1 MLKSYLK
8 IAWRNLRN
16 NKWYS
21 AINIIGLGVGLASF
35 ILVLLF
41 LNYELS
47 YDKWNP
53 ELEKIYKL
61 GLEDKDGI
69 AWNGATPEP
78 LGRLIADKYSNA
90 EAATR
95 ISGAGEYEI
104 LVAAN
109 DKKIYQKG
117 ITEVDSLFFKVFPHQ
132 LSSGNINTVLNAP
145 NAAVITEAVKEKL
158 FGDEDPVGKT
168 IQLYGRLELV
178 VTGIIQSPDQPS
190 ALNMQILFRSP
201 YEKSNNHWQNFSYQ
215 TFVKVKKAVSPRQF
229 ESAINH
235 IYYNNQQKKDNRTY
249 QQYLE
254 KENKT
259 LIFSEKLSA
268 LHNFPKSGG
277 SNFKTVVV
285 LLVLAFLLLVA
296 GAVNFSNLSIATSIK
311 RAKEVGVRKVLGG
324 RRKQLFWQFMGEA
337 ILSCS
342 ISLCIAALLVV
353 ALMPWFKQ
361 EFNIRFSILGANIP
375 DIVLQIALCIVT
387 VILLSGLYPS
397 VFLSRFNTSKILKGN
412 YSQGKSG
419 LKLRN
424 LLLILQFTLSAF
436 FVFAVIVISSQVH
449 YMQTRDKGFSGSQ
462 IVRIE
467 AQQSTREDGFDKARA
482 ALLSIPG
489 VELVSKTTLV
499 PGDAEVDTIL
509 NDYTFNGQTIKMTTV
524 KVSADYFKTIGTP
537 VLKGRDFN
545 NSYADQNTRSLILN
559 ETATRLW
566 DDQKVIGSF
575 VGMPYCDSVKAQVV
589 GITKDINVQDMAN
602 AVRPIAYSINNK
614 ACGYLSGGALLVKL
628 SGNNLSQ
635 TISNIETSWK
645 QIEPEVPVRYSFL
658 DENFQRIFKIYFTIQ
673 KTISFFALVAILISA
688 MGLFALTAYIIKER
702 TKEIGIRKVLGAD
715 VGDVVVLVSK
725 LFLQLIIIALLIAI
739 PLSWLAATKWL
750 QTFAYRIHLS
760 WFMAAVT
767 ILTIAVIVLITIGT
781 QAVKAAL
788 TNPVKS
794 LKTE

>member
-1 MLKSYLK
+1 MFKNYIK

-16 NKWYS
+16 NKWYN
-21 AINIIGLGVGLASF
+21 AINITGLGIGLASF

-53 ELEKIYKL
+53 ELKKIYKL
-61 GLEDKDGI
+61 GLEDKNGI

-78 LGRLIADKYSNA
+78 LGRLIAAKYSSA

-117 ITEVDSLFFKVFPHQ
+117 ITEVDSLFFKVFPYQ
-132 LSSGNINTVLNAP
+132 LSSGNIHTVLNAP

-158 FGDEDPVGKT
+158 FGHEDPVGKR
-168 IQLYGRLELV
+168 IKLYGRLEV
-178 VTGIIQSPDQPS
+178 VVNGVIQSPDQPS

-201 YEKSNNHWQNFSYQ
+201 HEKSNNHWQNFSYQ
-215 TFVKVKKAVSPRQF
+215 TFIKVKKAVTAQQLERD
-229 ESAINH
+229 INS
-235 IYYNNQQKKDNRTY
+235 IYYNDQLKDGNLTY

-254 KENKT
+254 KDNKT
-259 LIFSEKLSA
+259 LVFSEELSA
-268 LHNFPKSGG
+268 LHNFPKNGG
-277 SNFKTVVV
+277 SNFKTIVV
-285 LLVLAFLLLVA
+285 LLVLAFLLLIA
-296 GAVNFSNLSIATSIK
+296 GAVNFSNLSIAASVK

-324 RRKQLFWQFMGEA
+324 SRKQLFRQFMGEA
-337 ILSCS
+337 ILSCC
-342 ISLCIAALLVV
+342 ISLGIAVLLVI

-361 EFNIRFSILGANIP
+361 EFNIEFSIWGSNISYF
-375 DIVLQIALCIVT
+375 ILQIALCIVT

-424 LLLILQFTLSAF
+424 SLLILQFTLSAF
-436 FVFAVIVISSQVH
+436 FVFAVIVITSQVY
-449 YMQTRDKGFSGSQ
+449 YMQTKDKGFSGDQ

-467 AQQSTREDGFDKARA
+467 AQQGTREEGFDKTRA

-545 NSYADQNTRSLILN
+545 DSYADQNTRSIILN
-559 ETATRLW
+559 ETAAQLW
-566 DDQKVIGSF
+566 GDQKAIGSF
-575 VGMPYCDSVKAQVV
+575 VGMPYCDSVKAQIV

-614 ACGYLSGGALLVKL
+614 ACGYLSGGALLAKL

-645 QIEPEVPVRYSFL
+645 QIEPDVPVRYSFL
-658 DENFQRIFKIYFTIQ
+658 DENFQNIFKTYYTIQ

-688 MGLFALTAYIIKER
+688 MGLFALTAYVIKER
-702 TKEIGIRKVLGAD
+702 TKEIGIRKVLGAG
-715 VGDVVVLVSK
+715 VGDVVILIGR
-725 LFLQLIIIALLIAI
+725 LFLQLIIVALLIAI

-760 WFMAAVT
+760 WFMAVAT

-788 TNPVKS
+788 SNPVKS